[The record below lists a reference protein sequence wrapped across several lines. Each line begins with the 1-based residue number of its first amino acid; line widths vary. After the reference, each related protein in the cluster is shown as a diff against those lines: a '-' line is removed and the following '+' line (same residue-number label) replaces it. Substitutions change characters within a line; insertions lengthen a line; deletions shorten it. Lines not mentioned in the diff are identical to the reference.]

1 MSETGFSA
9 AGDALSDRTDSAY
22 NAGNLQ
28 LSLSGP
34 LAHLGAGSVI
44 ANLKFGLQYQG
55 YESENAIPQSPLTRS
70 NLARSERTGNFNASV
85 PLAGRGRGG
94 GFRVGELSGT
104 FNATLDNV
112 SDFGTLWSLSYGLD
126 WKPVEKIHLDV
137 IVTDHES
144 APTVQQVLAP
154 PIYTPN
160 VELFDFVR
168 DETVYV
174 TEITGGGGNLQPT
187 DDRVQSYGL
196 ALGPFMDKTVF
207 SAHYE
212 QHRVRNAID
221 ALPPLTPDVELA
233 FPERFMRDAQGALV
247 EVDDRWVNLER
258 QRIDDLKWGFNLW
271 LPLGTASTPRN
282 ASNRFEF
289 SLFDTWYLRD
299 TVLIRDGVPPLDLL
313 NGAPS
318 DVTGGQPRHR
328 VELRSL
334 IFKDGYG
341 AVLSGA
347 WRSPSVVGNGD
358 PSAPDMFYFSALTT
372 VDLRLFADL
381 ERVAATGHHAW
392 AKGARMSL
400 AVTNLFDQRQSA
412 RDSNGVTPLA
422 FEPGYLD
429 PLGRVIALNVRKVF

>member
-1 MSETGFSA
+1 
-9 AGDALSDRTDSAY
+9 
-22 NAGNLQ
+22 
-28 LSLSGP
+28 
-34 LAHLGAGSVI
+34 
-44 ANLKFGLQYQG
+44 
-55 YESENAIPQSPLTRS
+55 
-70 NLARSERTGNFNASV
+70 
-85 PLAGRGRGG
+85 
-94 GFRVGELSGT
+94 
-104 FNATLDNV
+104 
-112 SDFGTLWSLSYGLD
+112 
-126 WKPVEKIHLDV
+126 
-137 IVTDHES
+137 
-144 APTVQQVLAP
+144 
-154 PIYTPN
+154 
-160 VELFDFVR
+160 
-168 DETVYV
+168 
-174 TEITGGGGNLQPT
+174 
-187 DDRVQSYGL
+187 
-196 ALGPFMDKTVF
+196 
-207 SAHYE
+207 
-212 QHRVRNAID
+212 
-221 ALPPLTPDVELA
+221 
-233 FPERFMRDAQGALV
+233 MRDAQGALV